1 MNLNLIGQAH
11 RRYSTEL
18 QRLVKRK
25 KNACLLPRKMNV
37 PVVQMNMVYIGGSET
52 ILARLHDACYGKEGW
67 KCIMKAIWKA
77 SKISSGARK

>member
-1 MNLNLIGQAH
+1 M
-11 RRYSTEL
+11 
-18 QRLVKRK
+18 K
-25 KNACLLPRKMNV
+25 KKCLLPRKMNV
-37 PVVQMNMVYIGGSET
+37 PVVQMNMIYIGGSET